1 MTNFQIKR
9 FWKVFRYDLRVERSY
24 LFRVFLCITF
34 VLTLLML
41 ISMGLGLT
49 TGKDGLAAMS
59 YMANF
64 MVHSFFMAFMLF
76 GASMLFRHLKTTQ
89 ANISYLMLP
98 GSNLEKFLSRYI
110 YVTVVWLL
118 VFFAAYVCAD
128 SLSMLFVS
136 VMGGT
141 AEWGLPKF
149 LEVQRMAIVRMSDP
163 AALDFHSLFS
173 NSQSPYVPSP
183 GVSYWTYLVNGFTQ
197 HTAIVS
203 MGCLIVQLI
212 ITEVTRSLGLL
223 CGSLFRRFCWV
234 FGMFASYLVSPVL
247 LFVNFRSGVALA
259 VTGVVAGC
267 FLVFCYVAAY
277 RLFCRRQVITN
288 QLINI

>member
-1 MTNFQIKR
+1 
-9 FWKVFRYDLRVERSY
+9 
-24 LFRVFLCITF
+24 
-34 VLTLLML
+34 ML

-49 TGKDGLAAMS
+49 AGKDGLAAMS

-128 SLSMLFVS
+128 SLRMLFVS

-183 GVSYWTYLVNGFTQ
+183 GVSYWTYFVDGFTQ
-197 HTAIVS
+197 HTAIVQHGMS
-203 MGCLIVQLI
+203 HRAAHYYRGYTLARLALRFAVPSLLLGVRYVRILSGVARPALCELPFRSCARRHGCGSWLF
-212 ITEVTRSLGLL
+212 LGLL
-223 CGSLFRRFCWV
+223 LCGRLP
-234 FGMFASYLVSPVL
+234 AVL
-247 LFVNFRSGVALA
+247 PPSGHH
-259 VTGVVAGC
+259 
-267 FLVFCYVAAY
+267 
-277 RLFCRRQVITN
+277 
-288 QLINI
+288 